1 MLDVFPA
8 AADSSPD
15 VWQASLNINSSSINK
30 NSLFPLVLFQF
41 SNLEMGTRKYFGI
54 ILLDVMVSLSSIHYL
69 LFFFCTQSKSIKMSF
84 KNVTSNNGWSLRMSS
99 VWNEGSKASVK
110 PTVIGLTVC
119 PCGQTSAHQ
128 YGFLCQL
135 KLHSIKSVSL
145 ISV

>member
-69 LFFFCTQSKSIKMSF
+69 LFFFLYTIKINKNF

-99 VWNEGSKASVK
+99 VWNEGS
-110 PTVIGLTVC
+110 L
-119 PCGQTSAHQ
+119 
-128 YGFLCQL
+128 
-135 KLHSIKSVSL
+135 
-145 ISV
+145 

>member
-69 LFFFCTQSKSIKMSF
+69 LFFFLYTIKINKNLFLKMSLQIMD
-84 KNVTSNNGWSLRMSS
+84 G
-99 VWNEGSKASVK
+99 A
-110 PTVIGLTVC
+110 
-119 PCGQTSAHQ
+119 
-128 YGFLCQL
+128 
-135 KLHSIKSVSL
+135 
-145 ISV
+145 

>member
-69 LFFFCTQSKSIKMSF
+69 LFFCCTQSKSIKIYF

-99 VWNEGSKASVK
+99 VWNEGS
-110 PTVIGLTVC
+110 L
-119 PCGQTSAHQ
+119 
-128 YGFLCQL
+128 
-135 KLHSIKSVSL
+135 
-145 ISV
+145 

>member
-69 LFFFCTQSKSIKMSF
+69 LFFFFYTIKIN
-84 KNVTSNNGWSLRMSS
+84 KNL
-99 VWNEGSKASVK
+99 
-110 PTVIGLTVC
+110 
-119 PCGQTSAHQ
+119 
-128 YGFLCQL
+128 F
-135 KLHSIKSVSL
+135 
-145 ISV
+145 

>member
-1 MLDVFPA
+1 MGVKRKETYKKEGQNIFMLDVFPA

-69 LFFFCTQSKSIKMSF
+69 LFFFLYTIKIN
-84 KNVTSNNGWSLRMSS
+84 KNL
-99 VWNEGSKASVK
+99 
-110 PTVIGLTVC
+110 
-119 PCGQTSAHQ
+119 
-128 YGFLCQL
+128 F
-135 KLHSIKSVSL
+135 
-145 ISV
+145 

>member
-69 LFFFCTQSKSIKMSF
+69 LFFFSTQSKSIKIYF

-99 VWNEGSKASVK
+99 VWNEGS
-110 PTVIGLTVC
+110 L
-119 PCGQTSAHQ
+119 
-128 YGFLCQL
+128 
-135 KLHSIKSVSL
+135 
-145 ISV
+145 